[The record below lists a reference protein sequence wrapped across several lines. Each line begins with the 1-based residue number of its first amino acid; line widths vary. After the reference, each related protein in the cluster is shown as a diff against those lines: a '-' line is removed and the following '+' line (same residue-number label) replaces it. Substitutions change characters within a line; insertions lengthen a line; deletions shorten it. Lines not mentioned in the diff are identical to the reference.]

1 MLRTTTTISSIADV
15 PREWVFEYYLTL
27 PEKLCGQDLKISS
40 PWNPGEK
47 NPSFFVYYSKN
58 NFKYMF
64 KDFST
69 DRQGDGVNLVKEL
82 FNLSTRGET
91 AHKIINDYSSYL
103 VTNPTGY
110 LASNV
115 KALQKYKVTSFT
127 ARNWTVFD
135 EKFWMAGL
143 IGSKD
148 LNRYHVQALS
158 DYTLVKEH
166 ENEELSEKLLMNK
179 SQMYGYFRKDG
190 VLTKIY
196 QPFVKFNKFIKVLDY
211 IQGSDQLTFKVP
223 YLVIIGS
230 LKDLM
235 AFNKLRFK
243 NIECV
248 CPDSE
253 NILIPERIIKI
264 YKERYTAICTLF
276 DNDAAGIQSMAK
288 YEKEYNIPGVH
299 LVLEKDMFDNIREH
313 GVANVRIHLYPLLTQ
328 ALMGKTKQL

>member
-27 PEKLCGQDLKISS
+27 PEKLQGQDLKLPS
-40 PWNPGEK
+40 PWNPAEK

-69 DRQGDGVNLVKEL
+69 GKQGDGVELVKEL

-91 AHKIINDYSSYL
+91 AHKIINDYSKFL
-103 VTNPTGY
+103 ADNPAGY
-110 LASNV
+110 EAINF
-115 KALQKYKVTSFT
+115 KAQQKYKVVGYTT
-127 ARNWTVFD
+127 KGWTVLD

-143 IGSKD
+143 IGSRD
-148 LNRYHVQALS
+148 LKRYHVKALKN
-158 DYTLVKEH
+158 YTLVKEH
-166 ENEELSEKLLMNK
+166 NNEELSEKMLIDR

-196 QPFVKFNKFIKVLDY
+196 QPFNKFNKFIKVLDY
-211 IQGSDQLTFKVP
+211 IQGSDQLTFNVP

-243 NIECV
+243 NVECV

-253 NILIPERIIKI
+253 NILIPERMIQI

-276 DNDAAGIQSMAK
+276 DNDAPGIQSMVK
-288 YEKEYNIPGVH
+288 YENTYDIPSVH
-299 LVLEKDMFDNIREH
+299 LELEKDMFDNVREH
-313 GVANVRIHLYPLLTQ
+313 GVDNVRIHLYPLLTQ
-328 ALMGKTKQL
+328 ALMGKTKQI